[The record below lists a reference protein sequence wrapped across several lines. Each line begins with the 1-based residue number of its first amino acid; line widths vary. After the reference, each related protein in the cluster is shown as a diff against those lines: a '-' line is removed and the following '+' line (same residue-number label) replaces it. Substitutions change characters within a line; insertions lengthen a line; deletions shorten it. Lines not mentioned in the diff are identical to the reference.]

1 MKRKTDKFFGGST
14 TENWNCE
21 SLSMQPDVVV
31 ADESVSALDLSVQK
45 QVLRLMDDLQLKY
58 EMAMIF
64 ITHDLR
70 VAAQIS
76 DYIELW
82 RRSYRGVWNSKKY
95 F

>member
-1 MKRKTDKFFGGST
+1 
-14 TENWNCE
+14 
-21 SLSMQPDVVV
+21 MQPDVVV

-76 DYIELW
+76 DYIAVMEKGVIVSMEQQELFLMP
-82 RRSYRGVWNSKKY
+82 RNMTIQKS
-95 F
+95 